1 MIYFPMVNHKDRSYE
16 IGNHQAPHS
25 WGFLFVGGWV
35 DLDMTKRITLVKNEK
50 MDDL

>member
-1 MIYFPMVNHKDRSYE
+1 MGNRKDRSYE

-35 DLDMTKRITLVKNEK
+35 DYRTNDQTKTQTCCNSFY
-50 MDDL
+50 